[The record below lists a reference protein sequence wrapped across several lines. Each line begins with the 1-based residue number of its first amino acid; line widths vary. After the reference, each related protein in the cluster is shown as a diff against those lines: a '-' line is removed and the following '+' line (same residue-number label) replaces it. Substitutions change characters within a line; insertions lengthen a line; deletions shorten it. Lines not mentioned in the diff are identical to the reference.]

1 MITKEEQ
8 EAINQACKYHPET
21 YRELSILINDPKVNL
36 GEIDTSKITDMSNLF
51 AFKYRERTDF
61 SGIEKWDM
69 SNVEKMSYMF
79 AGCQSFNQD
88 ISNWNVS
95 SVKNMEFMFQCC
107 DNFNQP
113 LNDWNVGNVEDM
125 YGMFCICTNFNQ
137 PLNNWDV
144 GNVYCLNEMF
154 YDCRA
159 FNQSLN
165 DWCVREDCYTDY
177 IFEKTAQSYEN
188 VNKAF
193 TQDQL
198 QVCGSEKIIKALN
211 NEKEQKQETKKVK
224 GAHL

>member
-1 MITKEEQ
+1 
-8 EAINQACKYHPET
+8 
-21 YRELSILINDPKVNL
+21 
-36 GEIDTSKITDMSNLF
+36 
-51 AFKYRERTDF
+51 
-61 SGIEKWDM
+61 
-69 SNVEKMSYMF
+69 
-79 AGCQSFNQD
+79 
-88 ISNWNVS
+88 
-95 SVKNMEFMFQCC
+95 
-107 DNFNQP
+107 
-113 LNDWNVGNVEDM
+113 
-125 YGMFCICTNFNQ
+125 
-137 PLNNWDV
+137 
-144 GNVYCLNEMF
+144 MF

-198 QVCGSEKIIKALN
+198 QVCGSKKIIKALN